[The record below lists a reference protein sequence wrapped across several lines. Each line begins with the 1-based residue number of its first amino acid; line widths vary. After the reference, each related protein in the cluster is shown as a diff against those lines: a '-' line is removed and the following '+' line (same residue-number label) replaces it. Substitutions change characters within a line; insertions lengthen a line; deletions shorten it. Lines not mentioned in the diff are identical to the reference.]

1 MPEKTP
7 NPIGQPERS
16 TSRDASQVNRMAD
29 GKTSAVADDSALL
42 QRIRQG
48 DQTAMAE
55 VFDRYGRAVYSVA
68 LRILKDSGHAEDVMQ
83 EIFFQIWRNS
93 DSFVQG
99 RGSLGAW
106 LVVVARNRSIDLLR
120 RRKPTDSV
128 DDVVLASSS
137 NLAAE
142 AEHNAMIEK
151 VQKVLGD
158 LPAEQQRSM
167 EMAFFE
173 GLSHSEIAER
183 TGDPLGTVKTR
194 IRLALIT
201 LRKAFQ
207 ACGQRTQYAGGISFL
222 CDAESPR
229 RGSASIR
236 AHLQGCAPCRAELA
250 EVYGDLA
257 LLGIAVEQH
266 PLPPGARERFLKRI
280 AASPTVKPQ
289 EAGKRSLPFRPRARA
304 AGPAFGFPG

>member
-1 MPEKTP
+1 MPDKLP
-7 NPIGQPERS
+7 NPIGEPERS
-16 TSRDASQVNRMAD
+16 TIRDSSPNDRMAQ
-29 GKTSAVADDSALL
+29 GTTAAVADDGALL
-42 QRIRQG
+42 QRVRQG
-48 DQTAMAE
+48 DQAAMSE

-68 LRILKDSGHAEDVMQ
+68 LRILKDTGHAEDVMQ

-128 DDVVLASSS
+128 DEVVLASAC
-137 NLAAE
+137 NLASE

-151 VQKVLGD
+151 VQKVLKN

-167 EMAFFE
+167 ELAFFE
-173 GLSHSEIAER
+173 GLSHAEIAER

-207 ACGQRTQYAGGISFL
+207 A
-222 CDAESPR
+222 
-229 RGSASIR
+229 
-236 AHLQGCAPCRAELA
+236 
-250 EVYGDLA
+250 
-257 LLGIAVEQH
+257 
-266 PLPPGARERFLKRI
+266 
-280 AASPTVKPQ
+280 
-289 EAGKRSLPFRPRARA
+289 
-304 AGPAFGFPG
+304 

>member
-16 TSRDASQVNRMAD
+16 TSRDASQQNRMAD
-29 GKTSAVADDSALL
+29 GTTAPVTDDGTLL
-42 QRIRQG
+42 QRVRQG
-48 DQTAMAE
+48 DQSAMAE

-68 LRILKDSGHAEDVMQ
+68 LRILKDTGHAEDVMQ
-83 EIFFQIWRNS
+83 EIFFQVWRNS

-106 LVVVARNRSIDLLR
+106 LVVVARNRSIDMLR

-128 DDVVLASSS
+128 DDVVLASKY
-137 NLAAE
+137 NLASE
-142 AEHNAMIEK
+142 AERSALMEK
-151 VQKVLGD
+151 VQNILKG

-167 EMAFFE
+167 ELAFFE

-207 ACGQRTQYAGGISFL
+207 A
-222 CDAESPR
+222 
-229 RGSASIR
+229 
-236 AHLQGCAPCRAELA
+236 
-250 EVYGDLA
+250 
-257 LLGIAVEQH
+257 
-266 PLPPGARERFLKRI
+266 
-280 AASPTVKPQ
+280 
-289 EAGKRSLPFRPRARA
+289 
-304 AGPAFGFPG
+304 